1 MVFISEHTTEV
12 TQGTSTEGG
21 STENEHPKKKR
32 KRQTETEGQHS
43 PVILGIIEV
52 LEGLRRQV
60 VPWLRGV
67 ALPVVWEEAI
77 GATDSHIHDEI
88 ELQEKNGLC
97 NTTNGDSVV
106 IVR

>member
-1 MVFISEHTTEV
+1 M
-12 TQGTSTEGG
+12 
-21 STENEHPKKKR
+21 
-32 KRQTETEGQHS
+32 
-43 PVILGIIEV
+43 
-52 LEGLRRQV
+52 
-60 VPWLRGV
+60 PWLGGV